1 MMTVVDLGLYA
12 LLFFAVA
19 CGFFL
24 GRRYSRGQESP
35 ARSQHYYRGLNYLL
49 NEQADSAVDKF
60 IETLEVTPDTLE
72 THLALGNMMRR
83 KGEVDRAIKVH
94 QNLIARPGLNTGQL
108 HIAQLELA
116 RDFIKAGLLDR
127 AEGLLQELVEMASAL
142 KVTCLELLVDIYR
155 DEREWEKAIH
165 AVTLIV
171 GHRWKKV
178 PAKWGVIQAHF
189 CCELAELALAQND
202 FLSARRYL
210 KQGLAYDKNS
220 VRASLLWGG
229 LECRLSRYNEALK
242 ILNRVGAQ
250 DSDYIPEII
259 GLICE
264 CYDAL
269 GDQVGL
275 VQHLQKI
282 LEEFPSNSLVLAVA
296 DRLGQMEGDLIAAE
310 FIGSELKLRPSIK
323 GLSRLLELHLEHA
336 VGGAKENLSILKQLV
351 DQLLGLRFAYSCH
364 RCGFKGNDLH
374 WLCPS
379 CKSWSS
385 IKPIRGIEGE

>member
-1 MMTVVDLGLYA
+1 MTAADVGLYV
-12 LLFFAVA
+12 LLLFAVA
-19 CGFFL
+19 CGFYL
-24 GRRYSRGQESP
+24 GRRHRQGREES
-35 ARSQHYYRGLNYLL
+35 ARPQIYYRGLNYLL

-108 HIAQLELA
+108 HTAQLELA

-127 AEGLLQELVEMASAL
+127 AEGLLQELVEMASTL
-142 KVTCLELLVDIYR
+142 KITCLELLVDIYR

-178 PAKWGVIQAHF
+178 PVRWGVLQAHF
-189 CCELAELALAQND
+189 CCELAELALSQND

-229 LECRLSRYNEALK
+229 LECRLSRYRDALK

-250 DSDYIPEII
+250 DADFIPETIE
-259 GLICE
+259 LICE

-269 GDQVGL
+269 DDQAGL
-275 VQHLQKI
+275 VKHLLHI
-282 LEEFPSNSLVLAVA
+282 LESYPSNSLILAVA
-296 DRLGQMEGDLIAAE
+296 DRVGRVEGDVVAAE
-310 FIGSELKLRPSIK
+310 FIGSKLKLRPSIK
-323 GLSRLLELHLEHA
+323 GLSRLLEIHLAHS
-336 VGGAKENLSILKQLV
+336 VGGAKDNLQILKQLV
-351 DQLLGLRFAYSCH
+351 DQLLDVRFAYSCR
-364 RCGFKGNDLH
+364 RCGFKGNELH

-385 IKPIRGIEGE
+385 IKLVRGIEGE